1 MSEYRG
7 FGGAAL
13 ALALLVGGTLGACFA
28 LLYAPESGTRTR
40 ERIRRHTE
48 GFRERVDEASEQG
61 QEAALSTFEA
71 PET

>member
-40 ERIRRHTE
+40 ER
-48 GFRERVDEASEQG
+48 VDEASEQG